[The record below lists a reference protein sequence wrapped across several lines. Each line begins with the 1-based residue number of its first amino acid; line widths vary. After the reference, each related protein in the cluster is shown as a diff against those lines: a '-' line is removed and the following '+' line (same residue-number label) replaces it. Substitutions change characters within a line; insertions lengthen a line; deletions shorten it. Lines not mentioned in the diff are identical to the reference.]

1 VSTFGTGLVTA
12 AQLRRRI
19 LVRLGAEPE
28 WTEGDDD
35 SAEMRWT
42 SGPVTTFFTVEP
54 GAEATPDLGVLRVT
68 SLVATV
74 GDRGLGLLQCHVLNL
89 VAMTHRWTI
98 APTGLDT
105 DTEILQVSCSFV
117 VGQHNVASLEEF
129 ALWCV
134 REQIAIAT
142 AKLTNYIAQDIGGLP
157 VRIPVHETGDY
168 RDDPDD
174 WHEVVYHYD
183 HYVTIRYMLTASL
196 LASLA
201 DAFEGLKQEMFA
213 EDTGAWFSAGGA
225 DETGVLCE
233 MPFGWDSYPGGV
245 IGGGAL
251 FGEAAHP
258 TALVAGTDELHLQAG
273 KGVLLKLQ
281 VPASSGE
288 DASELANQLNLLDR
302 TVPGATHSV
311 GAWIPSRGHLTY
323 CIYLPSVLAEHEDID
338 IDLTAV
344 MREMLLTL
352 VRQALLARRLL
363 LNEEDLTDQD
373 RNGTV
378 GLAAPA
384 VPHGLAWGETG
395 EGRNLSCAAMPSA
408 AFIPAG

>member
-1 VSTFGTGLVTA
+1 MPC
-12 AQLRRRI
+12 AQPGR
-19 LVRLGAEPE
+19 
-28 WTEGDDD
+28 DDP
-35 SAEMRWT
+35 
-42 SGPVTTFFTVEP
+42 PVDYR
-54 GAEATPDLGVLRVT
+54 AY
-68 SLVATV
+68 
-74 GDRGLGLLQCHVLNL
+74 
-89 VAMTHRWTI
+89 
-98 APTGLDT
+98 GLDP

-168 RDDPDD
+168 RDDPED

-245 IGGGAL
+245 IGGAL
-251 FGEAAHP
+251 LGEAAHP

-273 KGVLLKLQ
+273 RGGLLKLQ

-288 DASELANQLNLLDR
+288 DAGEQ
-302 TVPGATHSV
+302 
-311 GAWIPSRGHLTY
+311 
-323 CIYLPSVLAEHEDID
+323 DID
-338 IDLTAV
+338 IDL
-344 MREMLLTL
+344 
-352 VRQALLARRLL
+352 
-363 LNEEDLTDQD
+363 
-373 RNGTV
+373 
-378 GLAAPA
+378 
-384 VPHGLAWGETG
+384 
-395 EGRNLSCAAMPSA
+395 
-408 AFIPAG
+408 